1 MNNAYLDMAKK
12 VITDPQILSVV
23 SAKRARQLALGAR
36 PMVKCDSEN
45 HLDVAL
51 LEIGEGLI
59 GYEFGTGEEVPAGAA
74 ENAEASTDAEAVAE
88 EPENAEAQADAET
101 DAEA

>member
-12 VITDPQILSVV
+12 VISDPQILSVV

-51 LEIGEGLI
+51 LEIGQGLI
-59 GYEFGTGEEVPAGAA
+59 GYEFGNPEAQAEV
-74 ENAEASTDAEAVAE
+74 AVAE
-88 EPENAEAQADAET
+88 EAPAAEGETAEADA
-101 DAEA
+101 

>member
-12 VITDPQILSVV
+12 VISDPQILSVV

-51 LEIGEGLI
+51 LEIGQGLI
-59 GYEFGTGEEVPAGAA
+59 GYEFGTVETEVPAEAA
-74 ENAEASTDAEAVAE
+74 EVTAAAE
-88 EPENAEAQADAET
+88 ENVPEAE
-101 DAEA
+101 

>member
-12 VITDPQILSVV
+12 VIPDPQILSVV

-59 GYEFGTGEEVPAGAA
+59 GYEFG
-74 ENAEASTDAEAVAE
+74 NAETEVASADESQESPVAE
-88 EPENAEAQADAET
+88 TEAET
-101 DAEA
+101 ATEA

>member
-1 MNNAYLDMAKK
+1 MKFPPTNELLKK
-12 VITDPQILSVV
+12 VDCRYSLVV
-23 SAKRARQLALGAR
+23 MASKRARQLALGAR

-59 GYEFGTGEEVPAGAA
+59 GYEFGTGEAEVPAEAA
-74 ENAEASTDAEAVAE
+74 ESAAESEAAAPAPEADEAAEA
-88 EPENAEAQADAET
+88 
-101 DAEA
+101 

>member
-1 MNNAYLDMAKK
+1 MNNAYLDMARK
-12 VITDPQILSVV
+12 VISDPQILSVV

-51 LEIGEGLI
+51 LEIGQGLI
-59 GYEFGTGEEVPAGAA
+59 GYEFGPEEVVEAAA
-74 ENAEASTDAEAVAE
+74 EETAEDTAETAE
-88 EPENAEAQADAET
+88 ETAE
-101 DAEA
+101 

>member
-1 MNNAYLDMAKK
+1 MNNAYLGMAKK
-12 VITDPQILSVV
+12 VISDPQILSVV

-51 LEIGEGLI
+51 LEIGQGLI
-59 GYEFGTGEEVPAGAA
+59 GYEFGNPEAEAAA
-74 ENAEASTDAEAVAE
+74 ET
-88 EPENAEAQADAET
+88 AET
-101 DAEA
+101 EEAAVDETAQDA

>member
-51 LEIGEGLI
+51 LEIGQGLI
-59 GYEFGTGEEVPAGAA
+59 GDEFGSAEEEAAAEAAAAAAAAAEAGEEAG
-74 ENAEASTDAEAVAE
+74 ETAEAEA
-88 EPENAEAQADAET
+88 
-101 DAEA
+101 

>member
-1 MNNAYLDMAKK
+1 MNNAYLDMARK

-51 LEIGEGLI
+51 LEIGQGLI
-59 GYEFGTGEEVPAGAA
+59 GYEFGNPDE
-74 ENAEASTDAEAVAE
+74 EAVAE
-88 EPENAEAQADAET
+88 PTATEADEIAEEPAEA
-101 DAEA
+101 

>member
-51 LEIGEGLI
+51 LEIGQGLI
-59 GYEFGTGEEVPAGAA
+59 GYEFGSAEEEAAA
-74 ENAEASTDAEAVAE
+74 EAAAAEAAAEAAGE
-88 EPENAEAQADAET
+88 TAEADA
-101 DAEA
+101 

>member
-45 HLDVAL
+45 HL
-51 LEIGEGLI
+51 
-59 GYEFGTGEEVPAGAA
+59 EELNV
-74 ENAEASTDAEAVAE
+74 
-88 EPENAEAQADAET
+88 
-101 DAEA
+101 

>member
-51 LEIGEGLI
+51 LEIGQGLI
-59 GYEFGTGEEVPAGAA
+59 GYEFGEAAA
-74 ENAEASTDAEAVAE
+74 EAAEAEAVENEAAAE
-88 EPENAEAQADAET
+88 VGEETAEA
-101 DAEA
+101 

>member
-12 VITDPQILSVV
+12 VIADPQILSVV

-51 LEIGEGLI
+51 LEIGQGLI
-59 GYEFGTGEEVPAGAA
+59 GYEFGSPEVEMPAGEEAA
-74 ENAEASTDAEAVAE
+74 AEAVEAE
-88 EPENAEAQADAET
+88 ETAEADAE
-101 DAEA
+101 

>member
-51 LEIGEGLI
+51 LEIGQGLI
-59 GYEFGTGEEVPAGAA
+59 GYEFGGAEV
-74 ENAEASTDAEAVAE
+74 AEAVETVEAVEETAE
-88 EPENAEAQADAET
+88 ESTEA
-101 DAEA
+101 